1 MKGVFIILC
10 CFFLYCASAQKR
22 YESVVYTR
30 ANENSFENRFVG
42 KLVSISDTAIYM
54 HLHTGDTVLYW
65 NDLESVKF
73 RKAGAF
79 GNLVLPLS
87 LLAGAGLMKLILDAS
102 SASPTDELIEMFN
115 GSIFLTGVFTLPIGT
130 SIYFI
135 ARNRTFKID
144 TYSDFQ
150 KLQLLS
156 EKYKF
161 KRQKNS

>member
-1 MKGVFIILC
+1 MKGVFTLVC
-10 CFFLYCASAQKR
+10 CFFLYTISAQKR

-54 HLHTGDTVLYW
+54 HLHTRDTVLYW
-65 NDLESVKF
+65 NDIESVKF

-87 LLAGAGLMKLILDAS
+87 LFVGAGLLRSVLLAHPTQ
-102 SASPTDELIEMFN
+102 SAEGAIMII
-115 GSIFLTGVFTLPIGT
+115 GSFVLTAFVTLPIGT

-135 ARNRTFKID
+135 VRNRTFKID

-156 EKYKF
+156 EKYRF